1 MNTLLSDFDNY
12 LFDVA
17 KNLHTEK
24 ETVID
29 GYKNGEHYES
39 LIYDVCHQA
48 FLQDKTVMAAISLIN
63 DARLSQIINTE
74 VQKNEKNVYKRV
86 YLALNN
92 NKDYKQLPLAKRQ
105 NILRYAFN
113 LAESKLYS
121 WGAIEGLLLNT
132 ISNYD
137 QQTSVMIY

>member
-1 MNTLLSDFDNY
+1 MNTLPSEFDNY

-17 KNLHTEK
+17 KNLHTER

-29 GYKNGEHYES
+29 GYKKGEHYES

-48 FLQDKTVMAAISLIN
+48 FLQDKTVMAAIRLIN
-63 DARLSQIINTE
+63 DARLNQIINTE
-74 VQKNEKNVYKRV
+74 VHKNEKNVYKRV

-92 NKDYKQLPLAKRQ
+92 NKDYKQLPIAKRQ

-137 QQTSVMIY
+137 QETSVIIY

>member
-1 MNTLLSDFDNY
+1 MNTLPSDFDNY
-12 LFDVA
+12 LFDVV
-17 KNLHTEK
+17 KSLHMERQ
-24 ETVID
+24 TVID
-29 GYKNGEHYES
+29 GYKKGEHYES
-39 LIYDVCHQA
+39 LIYDICHQA
-48 FLQDKTVMAAISLIN
+48 FLQDKTVMAAVSFIN

-74 VQKNEKNVYKRV
+74 VHKNEKNIYKRV

-92 NKDYKQLPLAKRQ
+92 NKDYKQLPMAKRQ

-137 QQTSVMIY
+137 QETSVMIY

>member
-1 MNTLLSDFDNY
+1 MNTLPSDFDNY

-24 ETVID
+24 QTVID
-29 GYKNGEHYES
+29 GYKKGEHYES

-48 FLQDKTVMAAISLIN
+48 FLQDKTVMAAIRLIN
-63 DARLSQIINTE
+63 DARLNQIITTE
-74 VQKNEKNVYKRV
+74 VHKNEKNIYKRV

-92 NKDYKQLPLAKRQ
+92 NKDYKLLPLAKRQ

-113 LAESKLYS
+113 LTESKLYS

-137 QQTSVMIY
+137 QETSVMIY

>member
-1 MNTLLSDFDNY
+1 MNTLPLDFDNY

-29 GYKNGEHYES
+29 GYKKGEHYES

-48 FLQDKTVMAAISLIN
+48 FLQHKTVMAAISLIN
-63 DARLSQIINTE
+63 NARLSQIKNTE
-74 VQKNEKNVYKRV
+74 VHKNEKNVYKRV
-86 YLALNN
+86 YLVLSR
-92 NKDYKQLPLAKRQ
+92 NKDYKLLPLAKRQ
-105 NILRYAFN
+105 SILRYAFN

-137 QQTSVMIY
+137 QETSVMIY

>member
-1 MNTLLSDFDNY
+1 MNTLPSDFDNY
-12 LFDVA
+12 LFDVT
-17 KNLHTEK
+17 KNLHTERQ
-24 ETVID
+24 TVID
-29 GYKNGEHYES
+29 GYNKGEYYES

-63 DARLSQIINTE
+63 DARLNQIINTE
-74 VQKNEKNVYKRV
+74 VHKNEKNVYKRV

-92 NKDYKQLPLAKRQ
+92 NKDYKQLPIAKRQ

-137 QQTSVMIY
+137 QETSVMIY